1 VFVCLFGTPRCHEIS
16 PAKERSRMASEDLK
30 SSEDGP
36 SKGWGLEER
45 RLSIFEIR
53 DAVSDRILCL
63 MFVILFLVSRSV
75 ASCWAEL
82 AKASART
89 LSIIGLGP
97 LDVFSMC
104 DGIQ

>member
-1 VFVCLFGTPRCHEIS
+1 
-16 PAKERSRMASEDLK
+16 MASEDLK

-36 SKGWGLEER
+36 SKGWGLKER

-63 MFVILFLVSRSV
+63 MSVISFVVSRWV
-75 ASCWAEL
+75 ASCCAEL
-82 AKASART
+82 ARASART
-89 LSIIGLGP
+89 LPIIGLGP
-97 LDVFSMC
+97 ADVFSMC